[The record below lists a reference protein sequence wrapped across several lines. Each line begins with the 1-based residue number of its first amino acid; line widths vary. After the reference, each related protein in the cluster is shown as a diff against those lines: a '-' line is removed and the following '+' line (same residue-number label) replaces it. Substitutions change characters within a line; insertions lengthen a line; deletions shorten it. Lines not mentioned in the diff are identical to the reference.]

1 MSEFRIPETVN
12 EWVNGAVDEIGPHES
27 IVKLTAD
34 QRHGAV
40 KRRVHKEYHRQH
52 VMWNGAQY
60 IGQGHGKQRP
70 RGPLQR
76 RLGDGRGP
84 VLVFGLY
91 LWRLL
96 CKLDRSRLHAIP
108 EIGVHVNFPPYDDID
123 TDESRRNGEEEKNMK
138 YVEQSQMLQCFTT
151 SQASE
156 TLQFK
161 LNKVSDCLD
170 IIK

>member
-12 EWVNGAVDEIGPHES
+12 EWVNGAVDEIRPHES

-40 KRRVHKEYHRQH
+40 KRRVYKEYHRQH

-161 LNKVSDCLD
+161 LNTVSDCLD
-170 IIK
+170 IIN

>member
-12 EWVNGAVDEIGPHES
+12 EWVNGAVDEIRPHES

-40 KRRVHKEYHRQH
+40 KRRVYKEYHRQH

-84 VLVFGLY
+84 VFVFGLY

-123 TDESRRNGEEEKNMK
+123 TDESRRYGEEE
-138 YVEQSQMLQCFTT
+138 
-151 SQASE
+151 
-156 TLQFK
+156 
-161 LNKVSDCLD
+161 
-170 IIK
+170 